1 MRAEI
6 IAIGDE
12 LTCGYR
18 LDTNSRWISEQLSGL
33 GVSVAFHTT
42 MGDELGDVINGLE
55 TAASRAEM
63 IVCTGGLGPTADDL
77 TRQAVATMANVE
89 LEFDSNTFEHIRKI
103 FGKLGRTMPEQ
114 NNLQAYFP
122 AGSHV
127 IPNSEG
133 TAPGFDLLLPVPGK
147 RSVRIWALPGVPYEM
162 KEMWTQTVAGDIAQ
176 YSGNKLVICHHVL
189 HCFGAG
195 ESQVESMLPD
205 LMTRDRIPRVGIT
218 ASKATIS
225 LRVTASAAN
234 RQQCLEQ
241 MGPTLQIIRDCLGDL
256 VFGENGQQLQEVVI
270 ELLRQRS
277 LSVAIIDF
285 GFGGSVAP
293 LLNQVDDLGE
303 SLVGSSQM
311 PMHRVSQWLD
321 QEMSDSYLETSAHRI
336 RDEFGANWG
345 VAIGPVENHDPDLE
359 NGRGVFDVVIADSES
374 TDRYPLNF
382 GGHSELRWDRSQKQ
396 VLNQIRLRLLSNR
409 E

>member
-18 LDTNSRWISEQLSGL
+18 LDTNSKWISEQLSDL
-33 GVSVAFHTT
+33 GVNVAFHTT
-42 MGDELGDVINGLE
+42 TGDELRDIISGLE
-55 TAASRAEM
+55 TAAGRAEI

-77 TRQAVATMANVE
+77 TRPAVATMANVE
-89 LEFDSNTFEHIRKI
+89 LEFDTNTLEHIRQI
-103 FGKLGRTMPEQ
+103 FDKLGRTMPEQ
-114 NNLQAYFP
+114 NKLQAYFP

-133 TAPGFDLLLPVPGK
+133 TAPGFDLLLPVKGK

-195 ESQVESMLPD
+195 ESQIESMLPD

-225 LRVTASAAN
+225 LRVTASATN
-234 RQQCLEQ
+234 RQQCLDQ
-241 MGPTLQIIRDCLGDL
+241 MGPTLKTIRDCLGDL
-256 VFGENGQQLQEVVI
+256 VFGENGQQLQEVAI

-285 GFGGSVAP
+285 GFGGSVAQ
-293 LLNQVDDLGE
+293 LLSQVDDLGE
-303 SLVGSSQM
+303 SLVGSIQM
-311 PMHRVSQWLD
+311 PIDRVNQWLD
-321 QEMSDSYLETSAHRI
+321 QDMSDTCLEECAHRI
-336 RDEFGANWG
+336 RNEFGADWG
-345 VAIGPVENHDPDLE
+345 VAIGPIEDHDPDLA
-359 NGRGVFDVVIADSES
+359 NGRSIFDVVIGDSGS

-382 GGHSELRWDRSQKQ
+382 GGHSKIRWDRSQKQ
-396 VLNQIRLRLLSNR
+396 VLNQIRLRLVSNR
-409 E
+409 

>member
-18 LDTNSRWISEQLSGL
+18 LDTNSQWISEQLSDL
-33 GVSVAFHTT
+33 GVNVAFHTT
-42 MGDELGDVINGLE
+42 TGDEMRDIICGLE
-55 TAASRAEM
+55 TAAGRAEI

-77 TRQAVATMANVE
+77 TRLAVATMANVE
-89 LEFDSNTFEHIRKI
+89 LEFDTNTLEHIRQI
-103 FGKLGRTMPEQ
+103 FDKLGRTMPEQ
-114 NNLQAYFP
+114 NKLQAYFP
-122 AGSHV
+122 AGSHA

-133 TAPGFDLLLPVPGK
+133 TAPGFDLLLPVKGK

-176 YSGNKLVICHHVL
+176 YSGNQLVICHHVL

-195 ESQVESMLPD
+195 ESQIESMLPD

-225 LRVTASAAN
+225 LRVTASATN
-234 RQQCLEQ
+234 RQQCLDQ
-241 MGPTLQIIRDCLGDL
+241 MGPTLKTIRDCLGDL
-256 VFGENGQQLQEVVI
+256 VFGENGQQLQEVAI

-285 GFGGSVAP
+285 GFGGSVAQ
-293 LLNQVDDLGE
+293 LLSQVDDLGE
-303 SLVGSSQM
+303 SLVGSIQM
-311 PMHRVSQWLD
+311 PIDRVSQWLD
-321 QEMSDSYLETSAHRI
+321 QDMSDTCLEECAHRI
-336 RDEFGANWG
+336 RNEFGADWG
-345 VAIGPVENHDPDLE
+345 VAIGPIEDHDPDLA
-359 NGRGVFDVVIADSES
+359 NGRSIFDVVIGDSGS

-382 GGHSELRWDRSQKQ
+382 GGHSKIRWDRSQKQ
-396 VLNQIRLRLLSNR
+396 VLNQIRLRLVSNR
-409 E
+409 